1 MRTRAVPVAV
11 AIAVA
16 FAVAF
21 AATLM
26 ANTAT
31 AFPGKLILQKNDF
44 PAHTDYDATSSNNLG
59 IDDALEAQ
67 HVTGAVASY
76 LGAMYSETKGM
87 LQAVRGVV
95 ITTPSAETAKQA
107 FAVAVKARQDMWKQL
122 GAKYKPFTGAPA
134 YGDQQLAF
142 AKQPT
147 VLTDGS
153 IDIVVRKSKVV
164 WVLETLISS
173 RQPPPQMAKSSRTSR
188 PTPQNN
194 RNGSAPADAPAA
206 PRSAASGKPR

>member
-1 MRTRAVPVAV
+1 MRTRAVPVTV
-11 AIAVA
+11 AI
-16 FAVAF
+16 AVAF

-26 ANTAT
+26 ANAAT
-31 AFPGKLILQKNDF
+31 APGKLILQKNDF

-59 IDDALEAQ
+59 IDDALDAQ
-67 HVTGAVASY
+67 HVTGTVASY

-87 LQAVRGVV
+87 LQVRGVV
-95 ITTPSAETAKQA
+95 ITTPSAGTAKQA

-147 VLTDGS
+147 VLADGS

-164 WVLETLISS
+164 WVLEILISS
-173 RQPPPQMAKSSRTSR
+173 RQPPPQMAEVLADLKTYATKQQKRI
-188 PTPQNN
+188 
-194 RNGSAPADAPAA
+194 GS
-206 PRSAASGKPR
+206 G